1 MFLQPSAPLSHPI
14 KALTMTFWRSA
25 PKSKTDH
32 LALLQTVLLIY
43 LCSVGICSL
52 YFHRRLYM
60 SSRHSSGC
68 GDLPIL
74 NPYTSATSHVF
85 RTLQNADSAT
95 NRFPDW
101 PIKRSRDVSSS
112 LFTVKRTLLYLKL
125 RLHLTL
131 FTKLGNHIECKD
143 THPTS

>member
-14 KALTMTFWRSA
+14 KALTMAFMFKPFS
-25 PKSKTDH
+25 PKSKTEGH
-32 LALLQTVLLIY
+32 PAFQLCRLLIY
-43 LCSVGICSL
+43 IVLFVRGSL
-52 YFHRRLYM
+52 NFHRRLYM

-74 NPYTSATSHVF
+74 NPYTWATSHVF
-85 RTLQNADSAT
+85 RTLENADCA
-95 NRFPDW
+95 NNKFPDG

-125 RLHLTL
+125 RLHFTV
-131 FTKLGNHIECKD
+131 TKLGNIECKD
-143 THPTS
+143 THPS